1 MALQSFQLFDVVG
14 GVRHPPLGGAL
25 CSLRFQQDA
34 HFVMVGDVFLVD
46 GLDDGAPVH
55 PQLDEALGLQSLECF
70 PHRRAADAQ
79 PLGSLGQAQF
89 IAALVLAGKERFSQ
103 DGGDLYPNRHGF
115 F

>member
-1 MALQSFQLFDVVG
+1 
-14 GVRHPPLGGAL
+14 
-25 CSLRFQQDA
+25 
-34 HFVMVGDVFLVD
+34 MVGDVFFVD

-103 DGGDLYPNRHGF
+103 DGGDLYPNGHGF
-115 F
+115 LSCP